1 MSYGRRQIE
10 DYLFKTGTDNEGNA
24 NGASR
29 IVMVQ
34 DYKSVQ
40 LELYA
45 DSDAD
50 MTVKFYKSDQEAIP
64 NPLVA
69 SAFNNAYEPVAVRD
83 NDDSVLYDGDTGIV
97 LSGATKKSFEVQT
110 NGARWVFAIISSYV
124 DGEVQT
130 RVKAYTNE

>member
-10 DYLFKTGTDNEGNA
+10 DYLFKTGTGNVGNA

-34 DYKSVQ
+34 DFKSVQ
-40 LELYA
+40 LELA
-45 DSDAD
+45 ANASAG

-69 SAFNNAYEPVAVRD
+69 ASFSNSYEAVAVRD
-83 NDDSVLYDGDTGIV
+83 NEDSVLYDGNTGVV
-97 LSGATKKSFEVQT
+97 LTGSEQQSFEVQT
-110 NGARWVFAIISSYV
+110 NGARWVFAIISGYSA
-124 DGEVQT
+124 GAVQI